1 MKERQRSGQTGIK
14 NSTTADRGEKGK
26 EVAQKQ
32 QEPIP
37 F

>member
-14 NSTTADRGEKGK
+14 NSTTADTGEKEK